1 MGNSDLVVTVIA
13 TVQGSSDSAVFVL
26 SLRRVPTFN
35 PPAVP
40 LLEVEVGSAAGRVL
54 ATLTGGAVYG
64 ELTDPQDRV
73 RVNAAGEILLQTAL
87 SSAGTVVV
95 TLFAGR
101 TDALGNGRRPVAV
114 TISFYDSVAASSEE
128 IEVAAGIAGEYY
140 ALRPSGGSGSYNFR
154 LVSPSSGV
162 ALLSPSRAAGSRV
175 SVRAVSGGERFEV
188 VIEITDAGR
197 VGATPE
203 RTTLTFVGQ
212 TGLAFSPFPRQY
224 YVAASAR
231 REVLVTVEAVNGMA
245 PYIFVPSDSN
255 FLLESGRVLVFMN
268 PSNSPAS
275 YSTRLVVTDSASPPE
290 SRTITVRVDTYTPL
304 AVAATVTQA
313 VMATRTGRVFTVTAS
328 GGSGT
333 YGFAVAGTTPTGH
346 GARMAD
352 NVLELTEEVGDGWLT
367 VNVRVSETGAGYGGE
382 MATVAVVLRG
392 ATPLS
397 LVTPVPDSPV
407 YEPGLNP
414 SDSVLTV
421 SVGGGFPPYRYEAHE
436 ASAGWFM
443 SGSVVLLGSPASE
456 GDVLRGSIVVTDGT
470 DFNVLSVPF
479 TMSFR
484 VTSAVAPAVVAVQYV
499 AVTET
504 TPVSLVSLSA
514 VGNAPLTWRMVA
526 DSANVATVAADGV
539 VRVTNLLAAGVR
551 ATMMAAVTDGG
562 GQSGTVAITVA
573 FYRPLGVSSPVSPVT
588 VAGGYTG
595 AVLTV
600 AVTNGVGAFDY
611 SVSPNPAGLQA
622 TVDASGRVSLLSA
635 LGRAGATLAIAVTDR
650 TVGERVT
657 VSLVLVR
664 QAVVGSG
671 LSISGARWFEVSP
684 GYTGMLVSLSVSGGS
699 GTYTYRR
706 VSGAT
711 EVTVDG
717 SGVVSLTAA
726 LSPVGRTAMAVI
738 EAQDNPAGSSG
749 RITLSLQVVAPAP
762 VGDAG
767 AMYLVGGNVGDGN
780 DFTLRADVWR
790 STDGETWNLA
800 TGDAGFPAR
809 HRHQLVSHRGSLWVI
824 EGDNGSAGL
833 GDVWVS
839 GNGTNWQEVETVGNK
854 FSSRYSH
861 QAVSHGGSLWVVGG
875 DRDDQLGRADVWRS
889 ADGATWDLVTAAA
902 TFPRNRRNH
911 QLVSHGNSLWLIAGE
926 GIGGGSVARVQMDVW
941 RSADGATWD
950 LVTAT
955 AGFELQDHQAVSHGG
970 ALWVMGGQNDGAS
983 DFSNVW
989 QSTNGAVWTRR
1000 ANFGGGRVNHQMVS
1014 YAGSLW
1020 VIGGNGVGDNSQN
1033 DVWASADGVTWG
1045 PVTATAAFAGRRDH
1059 QVAVLRGAPPP
1070 FVRPLTVAP
1079 IAASLPAGVR
1089 TVFFSS
1095 NEGGLVAND
1104 SMTVATVSVL
1114 GGSGPFRFLLVN
1126 DFSGSYAVGADGALI
1141 EQGFVG
1147 NGTLATVSVLV
1158 GDAGGDNRATAV
1170 MTVVHYAPVVLG
1182 ESSEKFAVSP
1192 GYLGLVRTLPVYGGF
1207 GAVHFRKVSGAA
1219 ALSVGSS
1226 GAVSL
1231 VQTVAVG
1238 STAEGVFAV
1247 WDDLDMTL
1255 LFTLSV
1261 EVVPVAGSGEAMY
1274 LSGGESGYGSS
1285 QGGVFRSVNGVNWN
1299 ELVSRAAFGALDS
1312 HGMAA
1317 HNGSLWVVGGRNFQS
1332 VRQPNVWAS
1341 ADGTEWALMTTG
1353 ANFAREN
1360 TGLASFNGRL
1370 WMIGGWNGSRLR
1382 DVWSSADGR
1391 VWTAAT
1397 LTAAFDGRDNF
1408 GLVSL
1413 GGTLWLAGG
1422 FGGSGRGSTK
1432 NDVWYSTNGAEWT
1445 AAGAGA
1451 KFQVRSQ
1458 FPLVAHD
1465 DKLWVLGGL
1474 GAGSNPLEDVWHS
1487 TDGAVWTPVSVSVGY
1502 AKRGAGVYAHAAV
1515 SYGGKLWVT
1524 GGQDGGSDSEGR
1536 SAFSGVW
1543 SSTDG
1548 VSWERVSSGT
1558 HSSGIKN
1565 HEMVVFEPAGSVY
1578 EVAPIVVAPIGLQV
1592 VGTGGNLP
1600 VAVVALRATGG
1611 DGTPGFEMA
1620 ADSRNAFEVGGDS
1633 GVLQVTAFPAN
1644 GTTATVSVRVFDAS
1658 PVNRATVAVTV
1669 VFVEPL
1675 FMAGRKVRV
1684 SPDYAGVVLTLSV
1697 TGGYGDYSFAF
1708 VPQESGLGNRAD
1720 GERAVNAAVTV
1731 DAAGVVSLKM
1741 TLGLAVGMGAT
1752 AVFRVTDEG
1761 GLMTQGDL
1769 GFDVVD
1775 GTGLVSEVDLGVML
1789 SVSRAEYRLS
1799 PDFTGVV
1806 TRLRP
1811 TGGDGNYVYS
1821 RMSGTTAV
1829 TVLADGAISVSSPL
1843 AAGSR
1848 MTMVFVVT
1856 DGDDRSA
1863 RFSLDLAVAA
1873 AGGGGEAMYVVAG
1886 QEGGSGN
1893 KLGDVWR
1900 STDGVNWT
1908 ETLAD
1913 GAAFDR
1919 RDDHGLLV
1927 HGGYLWVVGG
1937 NLGFDSAG
1945 NAIGRLND
1953 VWRSADGENWRR
1965 MLASAPFGGRNHFS
1979 MVSFGG
1985 SMWVVGGYDEDDDI
1999 FNDAWRSANGVDWTR
2014 ASAGAFD
2021 GHVDS
2026 GLVSLGGKMWIVGG
2040 TKRNMNGDD
2049 ALSADLWSSAD
2060 GISWTLE
2067 GQAGF
2072 AARERHMVAVHNG
2085 TIWVAGGHDGDNTKG
2100 DVWYST
2106 NGTSWS
2112 LVTATAAFDPR
2123 SGAEMVS
2130 FGASLVVIGGGV
2142 KRTSFV
2148 VDDDVWASANGADW
2162 TQVAANAAFSTR
2174 SDHRVAVFTPRAF
2187 AHQVAP
2193 IAATGPT
2200 AVRTV
2205 FVDATAPATVAT
2217 VRASGGDAP
2226 LWFELADDHGAFV
2239 VGDDGAVVATS
2250 FLGSGTTVTLTVLV
2264 GDETPFNRATVA
2276 MTLFHFLPLGVMP
2289 TVAEFVVAAGYTGL
2303 VQALS
2308 VTGGGGSYRF
2318 SRESGSAALAVDA
2331 AGLVS
2336 VVTGLPAGR
2345 TETAVF
2351 AVRDGEGV
2359 VVRFSLTVRTAA
2371 AGAYQQEAMYLI
2383 GGTDGSVRNDIWRS
2397 TDGVN
2402 WTRIVANAGFSGR
2415 EDHEAVVFGGKLW
2428 VMGGYDNVNA
2438 REPRVSDVWT
2448 TADGEDWTLVTA
2460 MAAFGDRGLFGLA
2473 TLGGSLFVFG
2483 GAAGAGGL
2491 GQQDVWAST
2500 DGANWGRVTVSAA
2513 FGVRWNMAVV
2523 AHGGNL
2529 WMSGGSA
2536 VGSPSQRQDVWRSA
2550 DGRDWTF
2557 VTDSAFT
2564 LRTLHE
2570 MVSHGGSLWV
2580 AGGINADGRL
2590 ADVWASGDN
2599 GATWTLK
2606 AEGAFPPRRNFGMV
2620 SHGGSLWVAGG
2631 DSSSGL
2637 HGDVWASADGE
2648 SWEQMASGLFDGG
2661 REDHRLVAFA
2671 RNFSV
2676 GQVVAIV
2683 GAVAAPV
2690 TVGAGSDVTLTG
2702 VATGGVG
2709 ALSYEVAADGRGVAE
2724 GGRGGPVVTN
2734 FLNSGERATITVVVT
2749 DSTPVNRATVAVTL
2763 VFVAPLSVGSANFV
2777 FSPNYVGVLG
2787 TLGATGGAGGYRYE
2801 YAGTVR
2807 GLEVGAETGVVSVVS
2822 AISTLP
2828 TEQPVFVVRDGSGS
2842 RVEVTAAL
2850 SHYRNER
2857 KMAAYLTGGGN
2868 GGGKFNDVWIFD
2880 TDVGLGNEFWRKLTD
2895 AAFSARDDH
2904 QMVFHNNYLWVIGGE
2919 SGRGLENDIW
2929 RSVDGVEWLRI
2940 FPEGD
2945 VFSAREGH
2953 QAVSHGGH
2961 LFVIGGGAG
2970 DARYNDVWRS
2980 TDGTRWT
2987 RVVANADFSGRK
2999 EHQVV
3004 SHGGHLIL
3012 SGGEEELSGTVRVRK
3027 NDVWRSADGVSWTLV
3042 VANAQFS
3049 ARTEHQMVA
3058 RGGSLWVLGGEGTT
3072 GRELN
3077 IWASTND
3084 GVSWTQ
3090 LSGVRGGDGPS
3101 HESFFHLGKLW
3112 SFGGRGS
3119 SGFSNGLYDFGSD
3132 GKSNQGNSAGQG
3144 NISARGGHQVA
3155 VAFDSDSG
3163 HQSVRID
3170 LTSPNFVPAVAA
3182 GEVLPQA
3189 VFTVTA
3195 SGGNGRLRYGLA
3207 GGEDIMRVDENG
3219 VVWLVS
3225 TASNGDTQ
3233 SLTVRVWAGD
3243 STPVSYTEV
3252 AVTVYYVAP
3261 LSMPEPDFRY
3271 AVPPGRTGELF
3282 TVSVKGG
3289 SGHYDYQKVSEG
3301 TVVGLFFELNKVL
3314 LTTKLD
3320 AGSQHEAVF
3329 EVRDQGGG
3337 NDRLLVTL
3345 TLLVADSDADPKYMK
3360 GTLFLS
3366 GGTHTGVEAGYGDVW
3381 RSVDGSNWTLILT
3394 ATYRPWRRTVPNGYH
3409 PRAYHQ
3415 MVAYKGSL
3423 FIQGGLNS
3431 DLGGKRRDIWVSADG
3446 ARWNRILD
3454 HSGEATIALPARDVH
3469 QMVSY
3474 QGSLHVIGGILSDG
3488 TYKKNVWRSD
3498 DGVNWKSRVPLKP
3511 PPLGH
3516 HQAAVHNGTLFVMGG
3531 LSVGTAHSNVYYT
3544 RDAAQWSEFTG
3555 ADPLALV
3562 RDRQLVSHRGSLY
3575 LIGHS
3580 QVWRSAD
3587 GRSWEQQTPGG
3598 ENGSADYV
3606 DQSWVNKW
3614 REGYQ
3619 AVSFNGYLWVIGGH
3633 SPNTAFLNDVW
3644 RSEDGVNWTKMTQG
3658 TKFQIRTFHQVTPL
3672 YRPRWFSLRVD
3683 EDGQP
3688 VDPID

>member
-1 MGNSDLVVTVIA
+1 M
-13 TVQGSSDSAVFVL
+13 
-26 SLRRVPTFN
+26 
-35 PPAVP
+35 
-40 LLEVEVGSAAGRVL
+40 
-54 ATLTGGAVYG
+54 
-64 ELTDPQDRV
+64 
-73 RVNAAGEILLQTAL
+73 
-87 SSAGTVVV
+87 
-95 TLFAGR
+95 
-101 TDALGNGRRPVAV
+101 
-114 TISFYDSVAASSEE
+114 
-128 IEVAAGIAGEYY
+128 
-140 ALRPSGGSGSYNFR
+140 
-154 LVSPSSGV
+154 
-162 ALLSPSRAAGSRV
+162 
-175 SVRAVSGGERFEV
+175 
-188 VIEITDAGR
+188 
-197 VGATPE
+197 
-203 RTTLTFVGQ
+203 
-212 TGLAFSPFPRQY
+212 
-224 YVAASAR
+224 
-231 REVLVTVEAVNGMA
+231 
-245 PYIFVPSDSN
+245 
-255 FLLESGRVLVFMN
+255 
-268 PSNSPAS
+268 
-275 YSTRLVVTDSASPPE
+275 
-290 SRTITVRVDTYTPL
+290 
-304 AVAATVTQA
+304 
-313 VMATRTGRVFTVTAS
+313 
-328 GGSGT
+328 
-333 YGFAVAGTTPTGH
+333 
-346 GARMAD
+346 
-352 NVLELTEEVGDGWLT
+352 
-367 VNVRVSETGAGYGGE
+367 
-382 MATVAVVLRG
+382 
-392 ATPLS
+392 
-397 LVTPVPDSPV
+397 
-407 YEPGLNP
+407 
-414 SDSVLTV
+414 
-421 SVGGGFPPYRYEAHE
+421 
-436 ASAGWFM
+436 
-443 SGSVVLLGSPASE
+443 
-456 GDVLRGSIVVTDGT
+456 
-470 DFNVLSVPF
+470 
-479 TMSFR
+479 
-484 VTSAVAPAVVAVQYV
+484 
-499 AVTET
+499 
-504 TPVSLVSLSA
+504 
-514 VGNAPLTWRMVA
+514 
-526 DSANVATVAADGV
+526 
-539 VRVTNLLAAGVR
+539 
-551 ATMMAAVTDGG
+551 
-562 GQSGTVAITVA
+562 
-573 FYRPLGVSSPVSPVT
+573 
-588 VAGGYTG
+588 
-595 AVLTV
+595 
-600 AVTNGVGAFDY
+600 
-611 SVSPNPAGLQA
+611 
-622 TVDASGRVSLLSA
+622 
-635 LGRAGATLAIAVTDR
+635 
-650 TVGERVT
+650 
-657 VSLVLVR
+657 
-664 QAVVGSG
+664 
-671 LSISGARWFEVSP
+671 
-684 GYTGMLVSLSVSGGS
+684 
-699 GTYTYRR
+699 
-706 VSGAT
+706 
-711 EVTVDG
+711 
-717 SGVVSLTAA
+717 
-726 LSPVGRTAMAVI
+726 
-738 EAQDNPAGSSG
+738 
-749 RITLSLQVVAPAP
+749 
-762 VGDAG
+762 
-767 AMYLVGGNVGDGN
+767 
-780 DFTLRADVWR
+780 
-790 STDGETWNLA
+790 
-800 TGDAGFPAR
+800 
-809 HRHQLVSHRGSLWVI
+809 
-824 EGDNGSAGL
+824 
-833 GDVWVS
+833 
-839 GNGTNWQEVETVGNK
+839 
-854 FSSRYSH
+854 
-861 QAVSHGGSLWVVGG
+861 
-875 DRDDQLGRADVWRS
+875 
-889 ADGATWDLVTAAA
+889 
-902 TFPRNRRNH
+902 
-911 QLVSHGNSLWLIAGE
+911 
-926 GIGGGSVARVQMDVW
+926 
-941 RSADGATWD
+941 
-950 LVTAT
+950 
-955 AGFELQDHQAVSHGG
+955 
-970 ALWVMGGQNDGAS
+970 
-983 DFSNVW
+983 
-989 QSTNGAVWTRR
+989 
-1000 ANFGGGRVNHQMVS
+1000 
-1014 YAGSLW
+1014 
-1020 VIGGNGVGDNSQN
+1020 
-1033 DVWASADGVTWG
+1033 
-1045 PVTATAAFAGRRDH
+1045 
-1059 QVAVLRGAPPP
+1059 
-1070 FVRPLTVAP
+1070 
-1079 IAASLPAGVR
+1079 
-1089 TVFFSS
+1089 
-1095 NEGGLVAND
+1095 
-1104 SMTVATVSVL
+1104 
-1114 GGSGPFRFLLVN
+1114 N

-1147 NGTLATVSVLV
+1147 NGTLATLSVLV

-1274 LSGGESGYGSS
+1274 LSGGESGYGSG

-1299 ELVSRAAFGALDS
+1299 ELVSWAAFGALDA

-1353 ANFAREN
+1353 AVFAREN
-1360 TGLASFNGRL
+1360 SGLASFNGRL

-1422 FGGSGRGSTK
+1422 FAGPPTGAGSTR

-1445 AAGAGA
+1445 AAGTGA

-1502 AKRGAGVYAHAAV
+1502 ANAGAGVYAHAAV

-1524 GGQDGGSDSEGR
+1524 GGQDGGSDSQGR

-1578 EVAPIVVAPIGLQV
+1578 EVAPIVVAPISLQV

-1848 MTMVFVVT
+1848 MTAVFVVT

-1873 AGGGGEAMYVVAG
+1873 AGGGGEAIYVVG
-1886 QEGGSGN
+1886 GEEGGSGN
-1893 KLGDVWR
+1893 RLGDVWR
-1900 STDGVNWT
+1900 STDGASWT

-1937 NLGFDSAG
+1937 GLGFDSVG

-1965 MLASAPFGGRNHFS
+1965 MLASAPFVRRSSHG

-1985 SMWVVGGYDEDDDI
+1985 SMWVVGGYDEDEDI
-1999 FNDAWRSANGVDWTR
+1999 LDDAWRSANGVDWTR

-2021 GHVDS
+2021 GHTHH
-2026 GLVSLGGKMWIVGG
+2026 GMVSLGGKMWIVGG
-2040 TKRNMNGDD
+2040 TKDDMGGDD
-2049 ALSADLWSSAD
+2049 VRSADLWSSAD

-2072 AARERHMVAVHNG
+2072 GGRESHMVAVHNG

-2100 DVWYST
+2100 DVWSST

-2123 SGAEMVS
+2123 SAAEMVS

-2142 KRTSFV
+2142 QRTSFV

-2318 SRESGSAALAVDA
+2318 ARESGSAALAVDA

-2371 AGAYQQEAMYLI
+2371 AGAYQQEAIYLI
-2383 GGTDGSVRNDIWRS
+2383 GGIGGGDDHDDVWRS
-2397 TDGVN
+2397 TDGEN
-2402 WTRIVANAGFSGR
+2402 WMNISDGAFTGRGGHGVVVHDGHLWIAGGEEFSSGNAVLDIWRS
-2415 EDHEAVVFGGKLW
+2415 
-2428 VMGGYDNVNA
+2428 
-2438 REPRVSDVWT
+2438 
-2448 TADGEDWTLVTA
+2448 ADGRQWELVTA
-2460 MAAFGDRGLFGLA
+2460 
-2473 TLGGSLFVFG
+2473 
-2483 GAAGAGGL
+2483 
-2491 GQQDVWAST
+2491 
-2500 DGANWGRVTVSAA
+2500 SAA
-2513 FGVRWNMAVV
+2513 FGRRDVGAAFVSHRGSLWMIGGEAIDGTFLNDVWVSGNGADWRLVTASAAFSGRKRHKVISFGSTLWLVGGGTSSGTV
-2523 AHGGNL
+2523 ADNLFYSVGGTVWTRHTGSSLPPIGGHNLIVHGGSL
-2529 WMSGGSA
+2529 WAIPGFAPGNTNPWHSGDGKIWTEVTVSGMGPGYRWSRGGGSYA
-2536 VGSPSQRQDVWRSA
+2536 GSLWLIGGTHTSESTNGNVWRSA
-2550 DGRDWTF
+2550 DGVNWMRVVET
-2557 VTDSAFT
+2557 
-2564 LRTLHE
+2564 
-2570 MVSHGGSLWV
+2570 
-2580 AGGINADGRL
+2580 
-2590 ADVWASGDN
+2590 
-2599 GATWTLK
+2599 
-2606 AEGAFPPRRNFGMV
+2606 GAFGK
-2620 SHGGSLWVAGG
+2620 
-2631 DSSSGL
+2631 
-2637 HGDVWASADGE
+2637 
-2648 SWEQMASGLFDGG
+2648 
-2661 REDHRLVAFA
+2661 REDHQAVVFRP
-2671 RNFSV
+2671 NFSV

-2880 TDVGLGNEFWRKLTD
+2880 TDVTLGNEFWRKLTD

-2940 FPEGD
+2940 FPEGNA

-3090 LSGVRGGDGPS
+3090 LPNVRGGDRPS

-3119 SGFSNGLYDFGSD
+3119 SRFSNGLYDFGSD
-3132 GKSNQGNSAGQG
+3132 GKSAQGNSAGQG

-3345 TLLVADSDADPKYMK
+3345 TLLVADSEIDPRYVME

-3366 GGTHTGVEAGYGDVW
+3366 GGDRYNDGTYGDIW
-3381 RSVDGSNWTLILT
+3381 NSTDGNTWSRVIAGSKNV
-3394 ATYRPWRRTVPNGYH
+3394 PWNTGGSSRAGYH
-3409 PRAYHQ
+3409 PRAFHQ
-3415 MVAYKGSL
+3415 MVGHNGSL
-3423 FIQGGLNS
+3423 FIYGGL
-3431 DLGGKRRDIWVSADG
+3431 LGSTKRGEVWASGDAGKGWSV
-3446 ARWNRILD
+3446 ILS
-3454 HSGEATIALPARDVH
+3454 HSGTARFAPRDVH

-3474 QGSLHVIGGILSDG
+3474 QGSLHVIGGVLQDG
-3488 TYKKNVWRSD
+3488 TYNKNVWRSD
-3498 DGVNWKSRVPLKP
+3498 DGVNWKSRLPLIP

-3531 LSVGTAHSNVYYT
+3531 ISNGTANTTVFYS
-3544 RDAAQWSEFTG
+3544 RDAAQWREFAG
-3555 ADPLALV
+3555 VDPIPNAV
-3562 RDRQLVSHRGSLY
+3562 EDRHLVSHRGSLY
-3575 LIGHS
+3575 LIAHS
-3580 QVWRSAD
+3580 QVWRTANGRDWVQVTPGDGDASAEYVRSGWTNPWREGYSAFSFAGSLWVVGGFTPGANTGDKGARTYLNDVWRSAD
-3587 GRSWEQQTPGG
+3587 GVAWTEVTGGRRFEARSGHQITLL
-3598 ENGSADYV
+3598 
-3606 DQSWVNKW
+3606 
-3614 REGYQ
+3614 
-3619 AVSFNGYLWVIGGH
+3619 YLPTG
-3633 SPNTAFLNDVW
+3633 
-3644 RSEDGVNWTKMTQG
+3644 
-3658 TKFQIRTFHQVTPL
+3658 
-3672 YRPRWFSLRVD
+3672 WFSRRAD
-3683 EDGQP
+3683 EDGIP
-3688 VDPID
+3688 LD